1 MSTANRGVV
10 THRVAVIAGDGIGKE
25 VVPAAIACLERIAKI
40 HSLDLKFTYFDW
52 GSDYYL
58 QHGRMMPVDGLEQL
72 GRHDAIFLGAVGSP
86 EVADTESL
94 WGLLIPIRR
103 EFQQY
108 INLRPVKTLDG
119 VASPLAAKNPI
130 DILIVRENNEGEY
143 SEVGGR
149 MYRGLPQ
156 ETAVQETVFTRL
168 GVSRA
173 ARFASTLAASRTGK
187 LTSATKSNGIIHTMP
202 FWDEIVA
209 ETVRDFPG
217 VTVTHELVDALA
229 AHLVLKP
236 WTLDVIVASN
246 LLGDILSDLGS
257 SVTGSIGLAPSANLN
272 PEGDFPSL
280 FEPVHGSAPD
290 IAGKG
295 LANPVGQ
302 IWSGAM
308 MLDHLGHPEAAAH
321 LQAAFESALR
331 DGHGTRDVGGTSSTS
346 EFTTAVLSAIDTLT
360 APHTADKQAD
370 DAPGTVAP

>member
-1 MSTANRGVV
+1 MST
-10 THRVAVIAGDGIGKE
+10 HSIAVIAGDGIGKE
-25 VVPAAIACLERIAKI
+25 VVPAAITCLERIAGI
-40 HSLDLKFTYFDW
+40 HGLNLAFTYFDW
-52 GSDYYL
+52 GSDYYGRN
-58 QHGRMMPVDGLEQL
+58 GRMMPADGLDQL
-72 GRHDAIFLGAVGSP
+72 ARHDAIFLGAVGSP
-86 EVADTESL
+86 EVPDTESL

-108 INLRPVKTLDG
+108 INLRPVRTLDG
-119 VASPLAAKNPI
+119 VTSPLASDKPI

-149 MYRGLPQ
+149 MYRGLPH
-156 ETAVQETVFTRL
+156 ETAVQETIFTRL

-173 ARFASTLAASRTGK
+173 AHFAASLAASRQGR

-202 FWDEIVA
+202 FWDEVIE
-209 ETVRDFPG
+209 ETARQYPG

-257 SVTGSIGLAPSANLN
+257 AVTGSIGVAPSANLN

-308 MLDHLGHPEAAAH
+308 MLEHLGHPDAAAH
-321 LQAAFESALR
+321 LQSAFESALR
-331 DGHGTRDVGGTSSTS
+331 DGHSTRDVGGTSSTS
-346 EFTTAVLSAIDTLT
+346 EFTAAVLTAIDAHAPVT
-360 APHTADKQAD
+360 A
-370 DAPGTVAP
+370 

>member
-1 MSTANRGVV
+1 MSNHTSS
-10 THRVAVIAGDGIGKE
+10 HSIAVIAGDGIGKE
-25 VVPAAIACLERIAKI
+25 VVPAAITCLERIAAI
-40 HSLDLKFTYFDW
+40 HGLDLAFTYFDW
-52 GSDYYL
+52 GSDYYGR
-58 QHGRMMPVDGLEQL
+58 HGRMMPVDGIDQL
-72 GRHDAIFLGAVGSP
+72 AKHDAIFLGAVGSP
-86 EVADTESL
+86 EVPDTESL

-119 VASPLAAKNPI
+119 VTSPLASANPI

-149 MYRGLPQ
+149 MYRGLPH
-156 ETAVQETVFTRL
+156 ESAVQETIFTRP

-173 ARFASTLAASRTGK
+173 AHYAAALAATRTGR
-187 LTSATKSNGIIHTMP
+187 LTSATKSNGIVHTMP
-202 FWDEIVA
+202 FWDEVVA
-209 ETVRDFPG
+209 ETVAHYSG

-246 LLGDILSDLGS
+246 LFGDILSDLGS

-290 IAGKG
+290 IAGKN

-308 MLDHLGHPEAAAH
+308 MLEHLGHPDAAAH

-331 DGHGTRDVGGTSSTS
+331 DGHGTRDIGGTATTT
-346 EFTTAVLSAIDTLT
+346 EFTTAILT
-360 APHTADKQAD
+360 AINALTPVTA
-370 DAPGTVAP
+370 